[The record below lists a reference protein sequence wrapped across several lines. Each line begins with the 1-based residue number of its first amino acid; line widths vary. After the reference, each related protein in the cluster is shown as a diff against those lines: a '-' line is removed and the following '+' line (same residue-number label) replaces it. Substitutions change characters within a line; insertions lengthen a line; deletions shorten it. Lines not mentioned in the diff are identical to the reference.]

1 MRAERRQ
8 RRRTHYRGALV
19 PTTAEPDSEP
29 PASRPQREVLLA
41 FSAMMLA
48 TLLAALDQ
56 TVVATALP
64 QIVTDLHSFEQLS
77 WVVSS
82 FLVAATVTEP
92 LYGKLSDL

>member
-1 MRAERRQ
+1 MSADAPAALPHRR
-8 RRRTHYRGALV
+8 
-19 PTTAEPDSEP
+19 
-29 PASRPQREVLLA
+29 VLLA

-77 WVVSS
+77 
-82 FLVAATVTEP
+82 
-92 LYGKLSDL
+92 